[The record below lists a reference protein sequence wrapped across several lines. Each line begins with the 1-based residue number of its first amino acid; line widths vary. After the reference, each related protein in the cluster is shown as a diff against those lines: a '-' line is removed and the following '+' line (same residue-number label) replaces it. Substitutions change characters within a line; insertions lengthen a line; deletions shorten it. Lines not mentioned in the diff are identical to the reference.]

1 MCTTRQVTDVSCH
14 VTGEVQTRSG
24 DGEKVHAT
32 VVFDCT
38 SLRQPASVELQPAAT
53 LMVGCKP

>member
-1 MCTTRQVTDVSCH
+1 MPACDN
-14 VTGEVQTRSG
+14 TGEVQTRPG

-38 SLRQPASVELQPAAT
+38 SLRQPASVELQPAAI
-53 LMVGCKP
+53 LMVSCKA